1 MVQADC
7 IRVPVGVGEVEVGH
21 SVDAGHVD
29 VEVWHF
35 EASDHNA
42 DALWREHL
50 LDRKPDSLGDGHQMG
65 EEVVVDVEPVIDLD
79 PRNDQRMT
87 RGQGL
92 DREERNAQLILV
104 HESPR
109 EFSIDDAGEECRH
122 DSIVSGDGAI
132 GTVASQVMGR
142 RFFLRSVVLT
152 DVLLLVAAIL
162 LSTYSVF
169 DVWAPWLVSTPTG
182 SLMPSVI
189 LVLSGA
195 GLSLYGSYLAWGRTV
210 PRPSYG
216 RAVAIVAATMAF
228 TAVGLVVSRAYW
240 SREWLITVAVL
251 WFVFAI
257 VARFIARRRPWTE
270 SMVIITSE
278 KILADD
284 IGNTNH
290 ADVIAIVDP
299 LGEPEDVPLVD
310 GGSLVVDLREVLS
323 EDMARYVS
331 SASVSGQRVRP
342 LVEVYEEHT
351 GRLPLVHIV
360 GGWEL
365 SRPVQRSQYAGVKR
379 AIDVVLVVLTLPL
392 WLALWGAVWIVVK
405 VDSPGPAIYSQRRVG
420 RNGAEFTLYKFRTMA
435 TDAER
440 DGPRFTSQDDPRIT
454 RTGRFLRKSR
464 LDEVPQLWN
473 VLRGELAIVGPR
485 PERPVFVD
493 QFSRTIPFYESR
505 QLIRPGVTGWAQVHY
520 GYADGE
526 ADTVEKLTYD
536 LYYVKHSSLWMDVH
550 VLGMSI
556 WTVLTGTGA
565 R

>member
-1 MVQADC
+1 
-7 IRVPVGVGEVEVGH
+7 
-21 SVDAGHVD
+21 
-29 VEVWHF
+29 
-35 EASDHNA
+35 
-42 DALWREHL
+42 
-50 LDRKPDSLGDGHQMG
+50 
-65 EEVVVDVEPVIDLD
+65 
-79 PRNDQRMT
+79 
-87 RGQGL
+87 
-92 DREERNAQLILV
+92 
-104 HESPR
+104 
-109 EFSIDDAGEECRH
+109 
-122 DSIVSGDGAI
+122 
-132 GTVASQVMGR
+132 MGR
-142 RFFLRSVVLT
+142 RFFLRSVVLA
-152 DVLLLVAAIL
+152 DVVLLVVAILVA
-162 LSTYSVF
+162 TYSVF
-169 DVWAPWLVSTPTG
+169 GVWAPWLVSTPTG
-182 SLMPSVI
+182 SLMPSVV
-189 LVLSGA
+189 LVLVGA
-195 GLSLYGSYLAWGRTV
+195 GLSIYGSYLAWGRSV

-216 RAVAIVAATMAF
+216 RAVGIVASTMAF
-228 TAVGLVVSRAYW
+228 TAVGLVVSRSYW
-240 SREWLITVAVL
+240 SREWLITLSVL

-257 VARFIARRRPWTE
+257 VQRFIARRRPWTE
-270 SMVIITSE
+270 SMVVITSE
-278 KILADD
+278 KVLADD
-284 IGNTNH
+284 IASTNH
-290 ADVIAIVDP
+290 ADVTAIVDP
-299 LGEPEDVPLVD
+299 LGEPQDVPLVD
-310 GGSLVVDLREVLS
+310 GATLVVDLREVLS

-331 SASVSGQRVRP
+331 SASISGQRIRP

-379 AIDVVLVVLTLPL
+379 ALDVVLVVLTLPL
-392 WLALWGAVWIVVK
+392 WLAMWGVVWVVVK
-405 VDSPGPAIYSQRRVG
+405 LDSPGPAIYRQERVG
-420 RNGAEFTLYKFRTMA
+420 RNGGDFTLYKFRTMS

-464 LDEVPQLWN
+464 LDEIPQLWN

-536 LYYVKHSSLWMDVH
+536 LYYVKHSSLWLDVH

-556 WTVLTGTGA
+556 WTVLTGAGA

>member
-1 MVQADC
+1 
-7 IRVPVGVGEVEVGH
+7 
-21 SVDAGHVD
+21 
-29 VEVWHF
+29 
-35 EASDHNA
+35 
-42 DALWREHL
+42 
-50 LDRKPDSLGDGHQMG
+50 
-65 EEVVVDVEPVIDLD
+65 
-79 PRNDQRMT
+79 
-87 RGQGL
+87 
-92 DREERNAQLILV
+92 
-104 HESPR
+104 
-109 EFSIDDAGEECRH
+109 
-122 DSIVSGDGAI
+122 
-132 GTVASQVMGR
+132 
-142 RFFLRSVVLT
+142 
-152 DVLLLVAAIL
+152 
-162 LSTYSVF
+162 
-169 DVWAPWLVSTPTG
+169 
-182 SLMPSVI
+182 
-189 LVLSGA
+189 
-195 GLSLYGSYLAWGRTV
+195 
-210 PRPSYG
+210 
-216 RAVAIVAATMAF
+216 
-228 TAVGLVVSRAYW
+228 
-240 SREWLITVAVL
+240 
-251 WFVFAI
+251 
-257 VARFIARRRPWTE
+257 
-270 SMVIITSE
+270 
-278 KILADD
+278 
-284 IGNTNH
+284 
-290 ADVIAIVDP
+290 
-299 LGEPEDVPLVD
+299 VPLVD

-392 WLALWGAVWIVVK
+392 WLALWGAVWILVK